1 MRSWSGALP
10 VAFALALTLAMWISN
25 EWSHRDARMLQA
37 SVAERTAVRVT
48 THTVLRR
55 LVEAENAQ
63 RGYLLTGRDQY
74 LGPYRNAD
82 ADVTAGLARVRAHF
96 ADEPS
101 AQSLLDALAHSAR
114 DKLAELAATISM
126 YDAGD
131 HAGWSAVLA
140 SDRGQQS
147 MLAARTAAEQLL
159 VAEDRCID
167 DERAVIN
174 ELLER
179 DRLVTHAMSLL
190 AMCGVIF
197 FVRKNRA
204 LQSAQAAHANDLREQ
219 RDRLEAAVVSRT
231 AELRE
236 LTAHLQEVREV
247 ERGQFARQL
256 HDELGA
262 LLTAAKLDLAR
273 LRHALPPSSPPEVQE
288 RLLHLNAAI
297 DRGVAL
303 KRQIIEELSP
313 SALHNLGLRTALE
326 ILASEFRQRSA
337 MNVTL
342 DVEDLPLPES
352 PRIAVF
358 RMVQECLNNV
368 RQHAAAHTVSVI
380 VRRTAEQ
387 VLVQVRDSGRGFD
400 PTRSDATRHGL
411 RDLRHRIEALGGRFF
426 VISAPGRGTE
436 VEARLPLPTAA

>member
-1 MRSWSGALP
+1 MRSWSAAIP
-10 VAFALALTLAMWISN
+10 VTFALVLTLAMSLSN
-25 EWSHRDARMLQA
+25 EWSHRDARKLQA
-37 SVAERTAVRVT
+37 GLAERTAGRVT

-55 LVEAENAQ
+55 LVDAETAQ

-82 ADVTAGLARVRAHF
+82 ADVTAGLAQLRAHF
-96 ADEPS
+96 ADDPS
-101 AQSLLDALAHSAR
+101 TQPLLETLARSAR
-114 DKLAELAATISM
+114 DKLAELAVTISM
-126 YDAGD
+126 YDAGN

-140 SDRGQQS
+140 SDRGQQLMS
-147 MLAARTAAEQLL
+147 TARTAAEQLL
-159 VAEDRCID
+159 VAEDRRID
-167 DERAVIN
+167 EERTVVN
-174 ELLER
+174 GLLER

-204 LQSAQAAHANDLREQ
+204 LQDAQAAHASEVREQ
-219 RDRLEAAVVSRT
+219 RDRLEHAVASRT

-247 ERGQFARQL
+247 ERSQFARQL
-256 HDELGA
+256 HDDLGA
-262 LLTAAKLDLAR
+262 LLTAAKLDLTR
-273 LRHALPPSSPPEVQE
+273 LQHALPSLPPEAQE
-288 RLLHLNAAI
+288 RLAHLSTAI
-297 DRGVAL
+297 DQGVAL

-337 MNVTL
+337 VDVTL
-342 DVEDLPLPES
+342 EVEDLPLPES

-368 RQHAAAHTVSVI
+368 RQHAAARTVNVV
-380 VRRTAEQ
+380 VRRAAEQ
-387 VLVQVRDSGRGFD
+387 LLVQVRDSGRGFD
-400 PTRSDATRHGL
+400 PTHSDATRHGL
-411 RDLRHRIEALGGRFF
+411 RNLRHRIEALGGRLF

-436 VEARLPLPTAA
+436 VEARLPLPEPG